1 MSFLRKSATGI
12 GQVAFNYLKVLN
24 KNSQNFK
31 FYLYAEE
38 KLPKGLN
45 LTKNFRER
53 IFLPPYKRDDLIR
66 KIWWEKFLLPRK
78 IKQDN
83 CSAFISLY
91 QCPTILPKNVK
102 HTMVVH
108 DIIPKLFPEYLNN
121 WRKKLYWKL
130 TEKGIKKADKIIAI
144 SECTKN
150 DLVKHLQVPAEKIE
164 VRYLDVD
171 EIYKKKV
178 DENESARVLQKYSLE
193 KGYIYFGGGLEKRK
207 NVKTLLKAYERLMNF
222 EFQIS
227 NFNSNSDDR
236 ISKTSQTQNTKHKI
250 PKLVVSG
257 KLMPELAPLVTDVEK
272 LVKELGLEN
281 KVKLLDFVPQE
292 DLPALYKNARMFI
305 YPSLYEGFGL
315 PVLEAM
321 NCGTPVI
328 SSNSSSLPEVGGEAV
343 EYFDPRNVEE
353 LTKKIKLLLNN
364 ESLRQEFIRKGK
376 ERAKKFSWEK
386 FLV

>member
-1 MSFLRKSATGI
+1 MAKIGINVSFLRKPATGI
-12 GQVAFNYLKVLN
+12 GQVTFNYLKALN
-24 KNSQNFK
+24 KNSQSFK

-38 KLPKGLN
+38 KLSQNLN

-66 KIWWEKFLLPRK
+66 KIWWEKFLLSQK

-91 QCPTILPKNVK
+91 QCPTILPKNIK

-144 SECTKN
+144 SNCTKN
-150 DLVKHLQVPAEKIE
+150 DLIKHLQIPSDKIG

-171 EIYKKKV
+171 EIYKKEV
-178 DENESARVLQKYSLE
+178 DENESARVLQKYNLE

-207 NVKTLLKAYERLMNF
+207 NVEILLEAYNLLRNKRKMP
-222 EFQIS
+222 
-227 NFNSNSDDR
+227 D
-236 ISKTSQTQNTKHKI
+236 
-250 PKLVVSG
+250 LVISG
-257 KLMPELAPLVTDVEK
+257 KLQPSLSPLVTNVEK
-272 LVKELGLEN
+272 IVKKLNLKES
-281 KVKLLDFVPQE
+281 VRLLDFVPQE
-292 DLPALYKNARMFI
+292 DLPALYKNAQMFV

-343 EYFDPRNVEE
+343 EYFNPQNVEE
-353 LTKKIKLLLNN
+353 LAEKIKLFLDN
-364 ESLRQEFIRKGK
+364 ENLRQEFAEKGK
-376 ERAKKFSWEK
+376 KQAKKFSWEK
-386 FLV
+386 FVNYRPFAK